1 MIKKLLLFTL
11 TCILTGLYSCASQYP
26 MLAQQ
31 ATVKS
36 DKLKKHCK
44 LQELNSKISMQADS
58 LYSVSRR
65 LIENGQE
72 EQGYFLMETA
82 SVMYK
87 YAISRNEVE
96 KSNEEIKR
104 LEQLLV
110 KAKDKLDTYKKVLS
124 EIESRNK

>member
-1 MIKKLLLFTL
+1 
-11 TCILTGLYSCASQYP
+11 

-65 LIENGQE
+65 LLENGQE

-82 SVMYK
+82 AVMYK
-87 YAISRNEVE
+87 YAISQNEVE
-96 KSNEEIKR
+96 KSKEKIKR
-104 LEQLLV
+104 LEQVLI
-110 KAKDKLDTYKKVLS
+110 KAKDKPHTYKKVLS
-124 EIESRNK
+124 EIASRNT